1 MTARYFLW
9 GDFMLKKYFWA
20 ASAISVFI
28 CGYVVHIGYEISNH
42 AAWSLLVSSV
52 NSSAWELTKPFAL
65 VYILFVFIE
74 LSYMRPSLLHFV
86 CAKILLLHGFAL
98 MSVILLG
105 ISRNFLI
112 YPTIFLSLLTAEFLS
127 YKLYYSKCRIELFFI
142 PIFISFA
149 VFFFTLLFA
158 SVYPPPFFPFTQP

>member
-86 CAKILLLHGFAL
+86 CAKILLLHGFTFL
-98 MSVILLG
+98 SVILLG
-105 ISRNFLI
+105 FSRNFLI

-142 PIFISFA
+142 RIQYRWEIHL
-149 VFFFTLLFA
+149 TWL
-158 SVYPPPFFPFTQP
+158 VYKQNRWYC